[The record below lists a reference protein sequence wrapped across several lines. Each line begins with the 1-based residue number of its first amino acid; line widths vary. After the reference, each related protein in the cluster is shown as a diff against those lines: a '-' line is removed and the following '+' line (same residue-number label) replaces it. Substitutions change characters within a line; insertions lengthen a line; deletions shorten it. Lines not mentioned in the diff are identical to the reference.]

1 MTKIMKKFFAPL
13 AVFAMAIGLGV
24 AANAEKEVLPVK
36 AATLTDAISAK
47 GWGGLTSSGFT
58 AVGTD
63 VNGNAPTSGV
73 NIAMQIINPSNGQVR
88 GNQSSMTANFSMRN
102 TTEYPGYIRKISI
115 TVTNGT
121 ITTSTSRSVVS
132 LGNTPFAGD
141 YVTTTGSFA
150 ATSIGTGKA
159 TAEWNFPA
167 GTDFKYFKL
176 HSLQTSGSAYAAA
189 ADSIIIEYEPVQEV
203 TFGEL
208 ESIEVN
214 SDAAKLSYVKGE
226 TFSSEGLIVT
236 AVDTEGNTKRVDDFT
251 TNLDGY
257 VFTEDDLGEKQ
268 VVVSYT
274 EGITATATYDVSVIE
289 AVYFSKISNSDE
301 LYFGAEYVLVSEES
315 TPEPSVMNTTHT
327 TFFGRED
334 ATTGTVLHQENHQVM
349 KLVISPE
356 TGSYGFQFTNGDQAG
371 KYLALTSSAN
381 NLHVES
387 SLSKNSS
394 WNISFEEGDA
404 VIKSVSF
411 NTRTIRY
418 NNSHP
423 RFAAYDGG
431 QTAVQLYVN
440 PDTINHELSASMLA
454 NEVMNGA
461 GNLANGKCV
470 DTLDFLTNAYNRLGS
485 TAKNIFDTS
494 TDSAFVSARARMD
507 YMQAWVD
514 ANGTPAAAGR
524 ITSKQPSNNLVAI
537 ALIGVI
543 GITTLV
549 GYYFI
554 NKKRLTA

>member
-1 MTKIMKKFFAPL
+1 MKKIIKKLFTPF
-13 AVFAMAIGLGV
+13 AVFAMALGIGVSLS
-24 AANAEKEVLPVK
+24 APKEVKGVK

-47 GWGGLTSSGFT
+47 GWGGLTSNSYT

-63 VNGNAPTSGV
+63 VNGTAPTSGV
-73 NIAMQIINPSNGQVR
+73 NIAMQIINPSTGAVR
-88 GNQSSMTANFSMRN
+88 GNKSGIENFSMRN

-115 TVTNGT
+115 TVTGGT

-132 LGNTPFAGD
+132 LGNTPFTGS
-141 YVTTTGSFA
+141 YITTTGSFA

-176 HSLQTSGSAYAAA
+176 HSLQTYGTALAAA
-189 ADSIIIEYEPVQEV
+189 ADSIKIEYEPVQEF

-236 AVDTEGNTKRVDDFT
+236 AVDTEGNTKSVDDFT

-356 TGSYGFQFTNGDQAG
+356 AGSYGFQFTNGDQAG
-371 KYLALTSSAN
+371 KYLALTSDNN

-411 NTRTIRY
+411 NTRTIQY
-418 NNSHP
+418 NNSSP
-423 RFAAYDGG
+423 RFATYTSS

-461 GNLANGKCV
+461 GNLANGKCEA
-470 DTLDFLTNAYNRLGS
+470 TLDFLTNVYNRLGS
-485 TAKNIFDTS
+485 TAKNIFDNS
-494 TDSAFVSARARMD
+494 TDSAFVSARERLS
-507 YMQAWVD
+507 YLESWVAQNSS
-514 ANGTPAAAGR
+514 ANLTREAVNN
-524 ITSKQPSNNLVAI
+524 SSNRNLVAVVSMG
-537 ALIGVI
+537 LIGLTSI
-543 GITTLV
+543 L
-549 GYYFI
+549 GYFFI
-554 NKKRLTA
+554 NKKRSLG